1 MSFFNLRSFV
11 EGGTPVAWFSTIRT
25 SKGGGAP
32 VSAERHLCSTTGAK
46 MKGRPAAALEED
58 WRRGYT
64 KPFAVDRRL
73 KKDTILDF

>member
-1 MSFFNLRSFV
+1 M
-11 EGGTPVAWFSTIRT
+11 
-25 SKGGGAP
+25 P

-46 MKGRPAAALEED
+46 MKGRPAAALED

>member
-11 EGGTPVAWFSTIRT
+11 EGWTPVAWFSPFARAR
-25 SKGGGAP
+25 GGAP

-46 MKGRPAAALEED
+46 MKGRPAAALDED

>member
-1 MSFFNLRSFV
+1 
-11 EGGTPVAWFSTIRT
+11 
-25 SKGGGAP
+25 
-32 VSAERHLCSTTGAK
+32 

>member
-1 MSFFNLRSFV
+1 MVF
-11 EGGTPVAWFSTIRT
+11 TIRT

-32 VSAERHLCSTTGAK
+32 VSAERHLSSSTTGAK
-46 MKGRPAAALEED
+46 MKGRPAAALDED